1 MSADQHARSGQTQ
14 GKTPPEGPLR
24 ERDAELD
31 AADHAVS
38 RLCHKFAAGGTEIGE
53 VLLFSG
59 PGGMGKTSLLDQ
71 VRRLAG
77 LRPRCTVLFAR
88 GGERQR
94 NEPFHVLR
102 QLLQPVLGALS
113 ESERNEVFG
122 SWYGIVGPAI
132 GLVPPSD
139 ELEPLDPQG
148 VRDGLDFVFTQLAP
162 RLAPLVL
169 VVDDLHWAD
178 QESLSWLAAFAVR
191 SRELPVLLVLAYRDE
206 FDYPALTFRQQIESI
221 AKYRHELRRLTPDT
235 VADLVRAELG
245 RSADD
250 AFCRQVWAV
259 TGGIPFDIGALLREV
274 RDQGLEPSEE
284 NARELHDLAAAARG
298 ETLQHWLD
306 KLGPTTL
313 HFAWACALLGTD
325 IRQPLAATIAGQ
337 GPDQADDSVRK
348 LRKQRVLT
356 SQPNGRLEFVH
367 PLIGTSIYLTMPAG
381 TKTAMHGMAA
391 AAIENAGGTLLAAS
405 RHLLE
410 VHCEG
415 DDSIVRKLR
424 KAAQE
429 HLAIGAPDAA
439 KRCLERALKE
449 PPDDDVKA
457 EVIYELGC
465 SALLTDPVATVNQLR
480 LALEMDPG
488 LREEL
493 RVDATFRLS
502 EALARSGELTEAAD
516 VCQEE
521 AERTAAGPGRLRLQ
535 AAHFMWAA
543 FQRDEADGPA
553 RSQRL
558 KELSESL
565 TGRGSAELA
574 VLAMRAWDLT
584 LRGEPAVHALELAD
598 KALVA
603 GRLPTDLGWTGTTW
617 GFELPALIGLTLT
630 YTDELARAEKLFSDA
645 IMEFEVAGWSGA
657 HRGFAYFLMGLVR
670 FRRGFLLEAED
681 FLRRGL
687 RISERI
693 APDLPLQWD
702 IVGVLADTLLARGRV
717 DEAWE
722 LAEQYRFAP
731 PYHATAMVLPDAPTL
746 YGKLLLARGRR
757 AEAVDEL
764 TRVGE
769 QLDGRGWHNTVWA
782 SWAGHLAVA
791 VAPDDPDGAR
801 KYAETAVDRAREFGT
816 PSAVGAALRLQA
828 AVHEGPRAIELLE
841 EAVAVLGQSPAGHEH
856 AHALVDLGA
865 ALRRSGRLT
874 DAEEYLYQAIEL
886 AQSCGADGLLA
897 RARHELDLSNSRPNR
912 LRTLSK
918 DALSPA
924 EWDVAQLAVQGLP
937 PQRISDRLKVPPS
950 LVHRR
955 LAAVHRKAGTG
966 PEGLAAALGLP
977 EQAPEASDE
986 QTAATEGEAADREG

>member
-1 MSADQHARSGQTQ
+1 MAADQNGQGEQEYVTSP
-14 GKTPPEGPLR
+14 TEETLR
-24 ERDAELD
+24 ERDAELH
-31 AADHAVS
+31 AADEAVA
-38 RLCHKFAAGGTEIGE
+38 RLCRKFAAGGTEIGE
-53 VLLFSG
+53 VLCYSG
-59 PGGMGKTSLLDQ
+59 PGGMGKTSLLHR
-71 VRRLAG
+71 VRRLAK
-77 LRPRCTVLFAR
+77 LQPDCTVLFAR

-94 NEPFHVLR
+94 NEPFRVLR
-102 QLLQPVLGALS
+102 QLLQPVLGALL
-113 ESERNEVFG
+113 EDEKQEVFG
-122 SWYGIVGPAI
+122 NWYGIVGPAI

-162 RLAPLVL
+162 RRAPLVM

-206 FDYPALTFRQQIESI
+206 FDHKALPLRHQIESI
-221 AKYRHELRRLTPDT
+221 AQHRHELRRLTPDT

-245 RSADD
+245 PHAED

-259 TGGIPFDIGALLREV
+259 TGGTPYEVVALLREV
-274 RDQGLEPSEE
+274 RDQALEPSEE
-284 NARELHDLAAAARG
+284 NARRLHDLAAAARG

-313 HFAWACALLGTD
+313 RFAWAAALLGTD
-325 IRQPLAATIAGQ
+325 IRQSLAATISAQ
-337 GPDQADDSVRK
+337 GPDQAEESVRL
-348 LRKQRVLT
+348 LRRQRVLT

-367 PLIGTSIYLTMPAG
+367 PLIGTSIYLTMPAA
-381 TKTAMHGMAA
+381 TKTAMHGIAA
-391 AAIENAGGTLLAAS
+391 TAIENAGGTMLAAS

-410 VHCEG
+410 VLPEG
-415 DDSIVRKLR
+415 DDAIVRKLR

-439 KRCLERALKE
+439 KRCLERALNE
-449 PPDDDVKA
+449 PPDDDIRA
-457 EVIYELGC
+457 EVMYELGC
-465 SALLTDPVATVNQLR
+465 SALLTDPAATVNQLTM
-480 LALEMDPG
+480 ALEPENG
-488 LREEL
+488 LSAAL
-493 RVDATFRLS
+493 RADATFRLS
-502 EALARSGELTEAAD
+502 EALAHAGQLTRAAT

-521 AERTAAGPGRLRLQ
+521 AQRTPHGPGRLRLQ

-543 FQRDEADGPA
+543 FQRDEDDAVG

-558 KELSESL
+558 DELAASL
-565 TGRGSAELA
+565 TGRDSAERA
-574 VLAMRAWDLT
+574 VMAMRAWDLT
-584 LRGEPAVHALELAD
+584 LRGESAARAVELAD
-598 KALVA
+598 RALVN
-603 GRLPTDLGWTGTTW
+603 GRLPAELGWTGTTW

-630 YTDELARAEKLFSDA
+630 YTDELIRAERLFSDA

-717 DEAWE
+717 QEAWE
-722 LAEQYRFAP
+722 LAQQYRFAP
-731 PYHATAMVLPDAPTL
+731 PYHETAMVLPDAPTL
-746 YGKLLLARGRR
+746 YGKLLLARG
-757 AEAVDEL
+757 EL
-764 TRVGE
+764 TEAAKVLRQVGD
-769 QLDGRGWHNTVWA
+769 QLTARGRHNTVWA
-782 SWAGHLAVA
+782 PWAGHLALA
-791 VAPDDPDGAR
+791 LAPDDPDGAR
-801 KYAETAVDRAREFGT
+801 EYAQLGVDRARHFGSA
-816 PSAVGAALRLQA
+816 SAVGAALRLQA
-828 AVHEGPRAIELLE
+828 AVSDGPVAVELLE

-865 ALRRSGRLT
+865 ALRRSGRLV
-874 DAEEYLYQAIEL
+874 DAGEYLYQGMEL
-886 AQSCGADGLLA
+886 AQQCGADGLVA
-897 RARHELDLSNSRPNR
+897 RARRELSVSGLRPNR
-912 LRTLSK
+912 LRTLTK
-918 DALSPA
+918 DALSQHEWEVA
-924 EWDVAQLAVQGLP
+924 ELAVRGLP
-937 PQRISDRLKVPPS
+937 PQRIADHLDLPLS

-977 EQAPEASDE
+977 DKDSRDGDGA
-986 QTAATEGEAADREG
+986 